1 MSKVR
6 FKTRIFEIVYLSLF
20 CTFSIILFFILALQ
34 VYDKSFIAFVFLL
47 ICALIECILFII
59 SALVLYQ
66 YCEFIDGVFI
76 FKCPLYVIKKVKVED
91 IVLYDRLSI
100 YEKGTRMNIVY
111 PVIRIYLSKPTSK
124 IKYKY
129 WCNKKSTYFH
139 IYDKKDNYDKF
150 IKIMNGKEKTS

>member
-1 MSKVR
+1 MNG
-6 FKTRIFEIVYLSLF
+6 L
-20 CTFSIILFFILALQ
+20 
-34 VYDKSFIAFVFLL
+34 
-47 ICALIECILFII
+47 
-59 SALVLYQ
+59 
-66 YCEFIDGVFI
+66 
-76 FKCPLYVIKKVKVED
+76 KKVKVED

-150 IKIMNGKEKTS
+150 IETRAFGLHHRKQNRKNTSAVER

>member
-34 VYDKSFIAFVFLL
+34 EYDKSFMRFLVLL
-47 ICALIECILFII
+47 IGVLILCIIFII

-150 IKIMNGKEKTS
+150 IKIMNGKEKT

>member
-20 CTFSIILFFILALQ
+20 CTSSIILFFILALQ
-34 VYDKSFIAFVFLL
+34 VYDKSFMGFLVLL
-47 ICALIECILFII
+47 IVVLILCIIFII
-59 SALVLYQ
+59 SALALYQ

-91 IVLYDRLSI
+91 IVLYDRLYI
-100 YEKGTRMNIVY
+100 YEKSTRMVIVY

>member
-1 MSKVR
+1 MTQQELGSTINVTKV
-6 FKTRIFEIVYLSLF
+6 
-20 CTFSIILFFILALQ
+20 SI
-34 VYDKSFIAFVFLL
+34 
-47 ICALIECILFII
+47 CC
-59 SALVLYQ
+59 
-66 YCEFIDGVFI
+66 
-76 FKCPLYVIKKVKVED
+76 
-91 IVLYDRLSI
+91 

-150 IKIMNGKEKTS
+150 IEIMNSKGKTS